1 MVAQISPSFAPP
13 SARPAAARAT
23 RFRGEA
29 QLDAALVRR
38 FNSGDESAFG
48 EIITRYRG
56 KMLAIALSVLRN
68 HADAEEIAQ
77 DTFVHAYRSL
87 AHFRGDCSLASW
99 LHLIALNLSRN
110 RYWYFFRRH
119 RHETSSFDSAPG
131 GDDKVEIADL
141 VTGDVPDPARV
152 AANREFLDHVAICMR
167 KLSADQR
174 EILTLRNLFDH
185 SYREISELRG
195 VGMGTVKSR
204 IARARQKLREL
215 LAQSYAEV
223 NRDTA
228 PSLAWFE
235 PYRPISQYLSPA

>member
-1 MVAQISPSFAPP
+1 MFSGDFHGYSGMTLMVAQISPSFAPP

-23 RFRGEA
+23 RSRGEA

-56 KMLAIALSVLRN
+56 RMLAIALSVLRN

-87 AHFRGDCSLASW
+87 PRFRGDCSLAAW

-110 RYWYFFRRH
+110 RYRYFFRRH
-119 RHETSSFDSAPG
+119 CHETCSFDSALG
-131 GDDKVEIADL
+131 GGITAEIADL
-141 VTGDVPDPARV
+141 VTSDFPDPARE
-152 AANREFLDHVAICMR
+152 ATNREFLDHVAICMG

-185 SYREISELRG
+185 SYSEISELLG

-215 LAQSYAEV
+215 LAESYAEV
-223 NRDTA
+223 NPGA
-228 PSLAWFE
+228 ASSVA
-235 PYRPISQYLSPA
+235 